1 LALIGVSAAVAMTME
16 SASPG
21 SVIAPKGF
29 RAGAAK
35 AGVKTGVAERLDV
48 GMIVSD
54 HPCTAAGVFT
64 TNQVIAAP
72 CVITRKHL
80 GRGALRGIV
89 ANSGIANA
97 CTGEEGD
104 RAAEAMAQAA
114 AKAIGCSPYEIGVAS
129 TGVIGWQLPMDRIAK
144 AIGEIRPSEAGFG
157 DFSSAIM
164 TTDTK
169 PKLVTAEA
177 NVDGVIV
184 RALGV
189 AKGSGMIHPNMATLL
204 SFVVTDADVPADA
217 LQSITKRAARRSFN
231 AISVDGDTSTN
242 DMLLVLANGAAGV
255 PQKYENAI
263 VAADGLISW
272 VCEKLARLIVADG
285 EGVTKVFQVDVKGA
299 ASLEDATRAARTIT
313 TSNLVKTAIHGA
325 DPNWGR
331 IIAAAGRSGAK
342 IDDRKASIR
351 IGGLDVFRDGTPV
364 RFDPAD
370 LRRAFEQKEIV
381 IELTLGLG
389 GWDATAWGTDL
400 SAEYVR
406 INADYTT

>member
-1 LALIGVSAAVAMTME
+1 VL
-16 SASPG
+16 
-21 SVIAPKGF
+21 
-29 RAGAAK
+29 
-35 AGVKTGVAERLDV
+35 
-48 GMIVSD
+48 
-54 HPCTAAGVFT
+54 
-64 TNQVIAAP
+64 
-72 CVITRKHL
+72 TRKHL
-80 GRGALRGIV
+80 EGGTLRGIV
-89 ANSGIANA
+89 ANAGIANA
-97 CTGEEGD
+97 CTGDEGD
-104 RAAEAMAQAA
+104 RAAVEMAKVA
-114 AKAIGCSPYEIGVAS
+114 AKAIGCTANEVGVAS

-144 AIGEIRPSEAGFG
+144 GVAEIRPTSSGFD
-157 DFSSAIM
+157 DFSRAIM

-169 PKLVTAEA
+169 PKLVMAEA
-177 NVDGVIV
+177 NVDGVVI

-204 SFVVTDADVPADA
+204 SFVVTDADLPADA
-217 LQSITKRAARRSFN
+217 LQNITRRAARKSFN

-242 DMLLVLANGAAGV
+242 DMLLVLANGASGV
-255 PQKYENAI
+255 PARHEDAI
-263 VAADGLISW
+263 VAADGLISS
-272 VCEKLARLIVADG
+272 VCEQLARLIVADG

-351 IGGLDVFRDGTPV
+351 IGGLDVFREGTPV

-370 LRRAFEQKEIV
+370 LRRAFEQKEIL
-381 IELTLGLG
+381 IEVTLGLG